1 MEEAAYMVS
10 VPAAISQAGLCA
22 IRRKKY
28 KVLFLY
34 ALVYTKAK
42 APGSNLKS
50 KADRAQ

>member
-1 MEEAAYMVS
+1 MVS
-10 VPAAISQAGLCA
+10 VPAAISQAGLCT

-34 ALVYTKAK
+34 ALLCVKAK